1 MVEQR
6 ATENDNAGPGLA
18 LITLAEQVRW
28 VTWRNESRNGK
39 ATKVPYSPRND
50 RRAKADDPATWG
62 TRAEAEAA
70 VPRLVNGAGGGI
82 GLQLGALG
90 DGRAIGGVD
99 LDTCRAA
106 DGTLEPWAAEVVA
119 RIDSYTEISPSG
131 TGAKV
136 FFTFPTS
143 ELISLRG
150 IMGKKPGEGSGRKWA
165 RGKGDHVPSIELY
178 LDGRYFTLTDRALP
192 GSPSDL
198 RPVKLEVL
206 TWLIREAGPAFVGK
220 GPTARASN
228 GADSSRS
235 GVAFRK
241 GFALRSAGR
250 TYDEMVKALRVDPET
265 AEWCREKGDA
275 NGGRELRR
283 IWDKVTHHQWLAY
296 CQQNGEGN
304 LRSNLANAMVALRE
318 APELQDQFAYDE
330 MLRATLLMKAL
341 PGYRSHG
348 DPRPVRDDD
357 VTAVQEWLQLA
368 GFTSISRDTVHAAV
382 DFRASE
388 RKFHPVRDYLNG
400 LRWDGKRRL
409 SGWLHAYLGVEKA
422 AYTDGIG
429 TMFPIAMVAR
439 IFNPGCKADYMLVL
453 EGEQGTQK
461 SAACAVL
468 GGPWFSD
475 SLPDI
480 RRGGKDVSQHLNGKW
495 LIEVAELSALDR
507 AEAAALKAFV
517 TRQVE
522 RYRPSYGR
530 KDVIEPRQCVFIGT
544 TNKSAY
550 LRDET
555 GGRRFWPVKCGLID
569 VEALARDRD
578 QLLAEAVALYRE
590 RTRWWP
596 DRAFETTHIRP
607 EQDARYESDAWE
619 ESISAFLTGKSEIT
633 IAEIAKNALRIDTSK
648 LGTADQRRIGAAL
661 ERLNWVR
668 GKRTGTAR
676 PWIPRGGANDA

>member
-1 MVEQR
+1 LV
-6 ATENDNAGPGLA
+6 
-18 LITLAEQVRW
+18 TLADQPRW

-50 RRAKADDPATWG
+50 RKAKADDPNTWG
-62 TRAEAEAA
+62 TRTEAEAA

-82 GLQLGALG
+82 GLQLGVLG
-90 DGRAIGGVD
+90 DGRAIGGID

-119 RIDSYTEISPSG
+119 RIGSYTEISPSG
-131 TGAKV
+131 TGAKA
-136 FFTFPTS
+136 FFIFP
-143 ELISLRG
+143 EADLDSLRAV
-150 IMGKKPGEGSGRKWA
+150 MGKKPGEGSGRKWA

-178 LDGRYFTLTDRALP
+178 LDGRYFALTNQALP
-192 GSPSDL
+192 GSPGDL
-198 RPVKLEVL
+198 RPVTPEAL
-206 TWLIREAGPAFVGK
+206 TWLIHEAGPAFVGK
-220 GPTARASN
+220 AAVARAPSR
-228 GADSSRS
+228 ADSSRS
-235 GVAFRK
+235 AIAFRK
-241 GFALRSAGR
+241 GLALRSAGR
-250 TYDEMVKALRVDPET
+250 TFDEMVEALRVDPET
-265 AEWCREKGDA
+265 ADWCREKGDA
-275 NGGRELRR
+275 NGGRELQR
-283 IWDKVTHHQWLAY
+283 IWDKAAQHHWLAH
-296 CQQNGEGN
+296 CQRNGEGN

-318 APELQDQFAYDE
+318 APELEDRFEYDE
-330 MLRATLLMKAL
+330 MLRAPLLVKPL
-341 PGYRSHG
+341 PGYTPHG
-348 DPRPVRDDD
+348 NPRPVRDED

-368 GFTSISRDTVHAAV
+368 GLTSISKDTVHAAV

-400 LRWDGKRRL
+400 LKWDGKKRL
-409 SGWLHAYLGVEKA
+409 SGWLHVYLGTEKS

-439 IFNPGCKADYMLVL
+439 ILRPGCKADYMLVL

-461 SAACAVL
+461 SAACAIL
-468 GGPWFSD
+468 AGPWFSD

-480 RRGGKDVSQHLNGKW
+480 RGGGKDVSQHLNGKW

-507 AEAAALKAFV
+507 VEAAALKAFV

-530 KDVIEPRQCVFIGT
+530 KDVIEPRQCIFIGT

-555 GGRRFWPVKCGLID
+555 GGRRFWPVKCGTID
-569 VEALARDRD
+569 IAALARDRD
-578 QLLAEAVALYRE
+578 QLLAEAVALYGK
-590 RTRWWP
+590 RTQWWP
-596 DRAFETTHIRP
+596 DRAFEATHIRP
-607 EQDARYESDAWE
+607 EQDARYETDAWE

-633 IAEIAKNALRIDTSK
+633 ISEVAKKALRIDTPK

-661 ERLNWVR
+661 ERLGWTR
-668 GKRTGTAR
+668 GKRTGAAR
-676 PWIPRGGANDA
+676 PWVPRATVNDA